1 MRSSKIEFFLSDSQS
16 FRHSLLLRSKIL
28 AKLIPMLVCAISV
41 AAASQSAPPQP
52 DRKAE
57 TQHLIDTRQ
66 LDSAEKIIVGQMM
79 TSPRDADWITQLAE
93 VRLGENR
100 TREALQLIDSANK
113 IGGLTATRAML
124 ISLAYS
130 QAGLMDRAEA
140 PIRKAI
146 ELEPFNATA
155 HYFLARLLYTDN
167 RFDECLEESKKVIEL
182 APSFVRAYEN
192 MGLCYEGR
200 YQRAD
205 AEKSYLKAIQ
215 LESTGDTRTEWPMLD
230 LAILLIQEN
239 RYDEAKSYLVQA
251 LQINPHNTQSLVQ
264 MGTLLEQ
271 NGDLDGALAQYRL
284 AIHSDQ
290 SGLQPGR
297 AAAYYKAARLC
308 KKLGYTEEAQ
318 RYFAMF
324 SAIHDKQKPVMR

>member
-1 MRSSKIEFFLSDSQS
+1 MSFLASQRICLFTFS
-16 FRHSLLLRSKIL
+16 RWRVLARLMPIL
-28 AKLIPMLVCAISV
+28 GCAISV
-41 AAASQSAPPQP
+41 TAAAQAPQPQP

-66 LDSAEKIIVGQMM
+66 LDSAEKIIVDQMM
-79 TSPRDADWITQLAE
+79 TSPHDADWITQLAE

-100 TREALQLIDSANK
+100 TREALDLIDSADK
-113 IGGLTATRAML
+113 IAGLTATRSML

-130 QAGLMDRAEA
+130 QAGYMDRAEA

-146 ELEPFNATA
+146 DLEPFNATA

-167 RFDECLEESKKVIEL
+167 RFDECIEESKRAIEL
-182 APSFVRAYEN
+182 SPGFVRAYEN

-205 AEKSYLKAIQ
+205 AEKAYLKAIA
-215 LESTGDTRTEWPMLD
+215 LDSNSETKTEWPMVD
-230 LAILLIQEN
+230 LAILMIQEN
-239 RYDEAKSYLVQA
+239 RYDEAKPYLLQA
-251 LQINPHNTQSLVQ
+251 LQINPGNTQSLVQ

-271 NGDLDGALAQYRL
+271 SGDLEGALAQYRL
-284 AIHSDQ
+284 AVRSDE

-308 KKLGYTEEAQ
+308 RKLGYGEEAQ

-324 SAIHDKQKPVMR
+324 NEIHDKNKPVTR

>member
-1 MRSSKIEFFLSDSQS
+1 MRADQIDI
-16 FRHSLLLRSKIL
+16 SLPGSRKFWRPLPHPKIL
-28 AKLIPMLVCAISV
+28 ARLIPVLGYAISIT
-41 AAASQSAPPQP
+41 AASPFARSQP

-100 TREALQLIDSANK
+100 TGEALELIDSANK
-113 IGGLTATRAML
+113 IAGLTANRAML

-130 QAGLMDRAEA
+130 QAGFMDRAEA

-146 ELEPFNATA
+146 DLEPFNATA

-182 APSFVRAYEN
+182 APGFVRAYEN

-205 AEKSYLKAIQ
+205 AEQAYLKAIH
-215 LESTGDTRTEWPMLD
+215 LEPASETKTEWPMVD
-230 LAILLIQEN
+230 LAILLMQEN
-239 RYDEAKSYLVQA
+239 RYDEAKPYLLQA
-251 LQINPHNTQSLVQ
+251 LQINPNNTQCLVQ
-264 MGTLLEQ
+264 LGTLLELRG
-271 NGDLDGALAQYRL
+271 NLEGALAQYRL
-284 AIHSDQ
+284 AIQSDQ

-308 KKLGYTEEAQ
+308 RKLGYTDEAQ
-318 RYFAMF
+318 RYFASF
-324 SAIHDKQKPVMR
+324 SEIHDKKTPVIR